1 MKKYMILSFILSGIL
16 LGCSSNNTE
25 TENPYIKYLTS
36 DTWKIGLYTHD
47 AIDFNTPGI
56 NSTADYLN
64 YDLKFNTNGTL
75 TATKGNEIIKGNW
88 FFKFGDFE
96 KTATR
101 LILSFNTTGNF
112 KNLNK
117 TWNYYGNRPDEINLH
132 IGFTD
137 FLTLKK

>member
-1 MKKYMILSFILSGIL
+1 MKKYMILNFIL
-16 LGCSSNNTE
+16 LGFLFGCSNDNGE
-25 TENPYIKYLTS
+25 PENPFIKNLTS
-36 DTWKIGLYTHD
+36 GTWKIDLYTHD
-47 AIDFNTPGI
+47 AIDINTPGI

-88 FFKFGDFE
+88 IFKYGTFVTF
-96 KTATR
+96 TQ
-101 LILSFNTTGNF
+101 LILTFNSTGIF

-117 TWNYYGNRPDEINLH
+117 TWNYYGNRPDEINLR
-132 IGFTD
+132 IEFKD